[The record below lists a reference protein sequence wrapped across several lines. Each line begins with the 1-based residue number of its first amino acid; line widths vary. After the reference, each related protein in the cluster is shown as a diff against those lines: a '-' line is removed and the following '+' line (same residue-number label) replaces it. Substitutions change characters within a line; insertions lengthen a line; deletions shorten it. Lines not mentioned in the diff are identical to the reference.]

1 MKNVRK
7 YHKLTALKTNSNRF
21 TNVYVDT
28 ETKSHKIDQTTEN
41 LEFLL
46 GVAELRAYN
55 TDLTTR
61 YQDDLMFDN
70 IDIFFDWLV
79 KYNQRY
85 KKMLLYAH
93 NLDFDFTVLD
103 TLHKLTN
110 RGYRVDYFVVDNYA
124 FIIRFKHDKSTIE
137 MIDSMMILRASIKD
151 LGSML
156 KLPKLKIP
164 TVDENNKQDMFVY
177 CKRDVDVLRE
187 SLENYFRF
195 VRENDLGSI
204 AKTVPSQAMI
214 AFRHRFYSNNIII
227 HGNKNIDEKELYSYH
242 GARAEA
248 FFIGSLEN
256 QKIYYLDVNSLYPY
270 VMHENEYP
278 IEYLGSVQ
286 NPSVSQL
293 KQALDKHCVIAK
305 VDIETDE
312 PFLPFSTEKL
322 IFPVGR
328 FTGWYSTP
336 ELLYGLENYNI
347 LKVHEMLLYK
357 KAPLFKSYVDF
368 FYGLKSKYKSEGND
382 IYYYLTKLFLN
393 ALYGKFGQ
401 RNTEYVKE
409 YEDHTVDFGIRYIFD
424 PVRNDIDYEIIID
437 HVVYKKGERETA
449 ENSFIAIASHVT
461 AYSRM
466 YMWQLMKRAGLEN
479 IYYMDTDSLFVNE
492 TGKTN
497 LRDYIDDYRLGA
509 LKIEKESSTMMIRAV
524 KDYTFDQRDVIKGVK
539 GNSEKVD
546 DNTYITKQFTRFKT
560 NLKNNNLNII
570 QITDNVKRLTR
581 NYDKGQVTE
590 SGRVYPINLSLI

>member
-7 YHKLTALKTNSNRF
+7 YHRLSPLKTNSNRF
-21 TNVYVDT
+21 VNVYIDT

-41 LEFLL
+41 LEFFL

-55 TDLTTR
+55 TDLSIR
-61 YQDDLMFDN
+61 YQDDLLFDD
-70 IDIFFDWLV
+70 IDVFFDWLV
-79 KYNQRY
+79 KYNQKY
-85 KKMLLYAH
+85 KKILLYAH

-110 RGYRVDYFVVDNYA
+110 RGYRVDYFIVDNYA
-124 FIIRFKHDKSTIE
+124 FIIRFKKDKSTIE

-164 TVDENNKQDMFVY
+164 QVDENNKESMYTY
-177 CKRDVDVLRE
+177 CKRDVDVLRV
-187 SLENYFRF
+187 SLENYFSF
-195 VRENDLGSI
+195 VRINDLGSI

-227 HGNKNIDEKELYSYH
+227 HGNKNIDEKEILSYH
-242 GARAEA
+242 GARTEA
-248 FFIGSLEN
+248 FFIGELKD
-256 QKIYYLDVNSLYPY
+256 QKIYDLDVNSLYPY
-270 VMHENEYP
+270 VMREYEYP
-278 IEYLGSVQ
+278 IEYLGSVG

-293 KQALDKHCVIAK
+293 QQALNKHCVIAK
-305 VDIETDE
+305 VDIDTDE
-312 PFLPFSTEKL
+312 AFLPYSTEKL
-322 IFPVGR
+322 IFPTGR

-336 ELLYGLENYNI
+336 ELRYGLENYNI

-357 KAPLFKSYVDF
+357 KSYLFKPYVDF

-393 ALYGKFGQ
+393 SLYGKFGQ

-409 YEDHTVDFGIRYIFD
+409 YEDHTTDFGIRYIFD
-424 PVRNDIDYEIIID
+424 PVKNDIDYEIIID
-437 HVVYKKGERETA
+437 HIVYKKGKRETS

-461 AYSRM
+461 AYARM
-466 YMWQLMKRAGLEN
+466 YMWMLMKQVGIEN

-509 LKIEKESSTMMIRAV
+509 LKIEKESSTLIINGV
-524 KDYTFDQRDVIKGVK
+524 KDYIFGGKVVVKGVK
-539 GNSEKVD
+539 GNAQKMD
-546 DNTYITKQFTRFKT
+546 DNTYLIKQFTRFKT
-560 NLKNNNLNII
+560 NLKNNNLNVV
-570 QITDNVKRLTR
+570 QITDNIKKLSRV
-581 NYDKGQVTE
+581 YDKGQVTE